1 MFAKFSSTPGTPYK
15 PDDEDK
21 SESETPA
28 GKPEEEQSSTN
39 GSEGKPPASE
49 DSASSMELKSKL
61 FIKVGDAA
69 PSASNK
75 VTIVGTG
82 AVGMACA
89 FSILTQVSFYSY
101 IR

>member
-1 MFAKFSSTPGTPYK
+1 MFAKFSSTPGTSYN
-15 PDDEDK
+15 PDADK
-21 SESETPA
+21 SEPETPTS
-28 GKPEEEQSSTN
+28 KPEEEQSSTN
-39 GSEGKPPASE
+39 ESEEKPSVSE

-61 FIKVGDAA
+61 FVKVGDAA

-89 FSILTQVSFYSY
+89 FSILTQVSFH
-101 IR
+101 